1 MNLFFFRFVFR
12 IAGVIAPPRP
22 PRDAVV
28 DPRIPREIPDAMRLG
43 FGLSARGFG
52 FWCFDFVF
60 FSVYCLPI
68 RTRRPRDVVFRK
80 STIGSTDDFVLTTHP
95 VGSKGEDYRRCPR

>member
-60 FSVYCLPI
+60 FLYTVYPYE
-68 RTRRPRDVVFRK
+68 RDDHVMWYFENRRSAR
-80 STIGSTDDFVLTTHP
+80 LTT
-95 VGSKGEDYRRCPR
+95 SS